1 MLFDTGTLGWYF
13 TYGMSADGKY
23 AYLIIIIFRVPSVGN
38 RQIDSYDELTNSTI
52 FNLGGYVL
60 ANGKKY
66 PSHLLF
72 AHAITLM
79 IKKQYIY
86 VIS

>member
-1 MLFDTGTLGWYF
+1 
-13 TYGMSADGKY
+13 MSADGKY

-38 RQIDSYDELTNSTI
+38 QQIDSYDELTNSAI

-66 PSHLLF
+66 PFSKLKTPIICSCNYLDDKK
-72 AHAITLM
+72 AIYLCD
-79 IKKQYIY
+79 
-86 VIS
+86 